1 MDELV
6 AKYRGR
12 KTAVYGL
19 GAETPKALTDLE
31 ENFEVMGLLDGFR
44 EDGEMYGKPV
54 IPFGKAVKNGVELI
68 FVAARPG
75 SCRAIAKRIG
85 GRCRECGILLM
96 DTKGKDL
103 LAEKK
108 AVYDFLGAD
117 GVTRADLEQKIAD
130 ADVVGFDFFDT
141 LIMRQTSSPE
151 DVIWHT
157 AYRIWESGVSGGSI
171 PNRVSKEDFCKKRLE
186 CEKELARQGAPGLC
200 EIYRKVLEELRMPE
214 EGSGITAEAMA
225 KRLADLEWET
235 DAELLVPRKDVCDI
249 FRETVLAGKRV
260 YIVSDSYYGKGQLAG
275 ILEKYGV
282 TGYADL
288 LSSSDYGTG
297 KKQGLYEILKRKEP
311 GKKCLHIG
319 DDAVADVESAIR
331 HGIGACRLP
340 GAADLLEAVGYF
352 GFGDAMDSLADR
364 LKIGMFAA
372 RLFNSPFWFEKGDRQ
387 IGIADAYDI
396 GYLICAPMI
405 CDFVLWFYG
414 QTEERRLPNI
424 WFGARDGYL
433 IRRLYHRL
441 AKKRGKKDESVY
453 FLTSRTAAVR
463 AGVSDTDDIRY
474 VDGMKF
480 SGILEEN
487 LEERFGIRAGEVAPE
502 DIVEGESG
510 LLRYRKP
517 ILEKAETERRNY
529 RNYIRGLDIREGGIA
544 FFDFVARG
552 TTQKFLQRL
561 VPYPIRGFYFLRLGE
576 EERIQ
581 IRAFYGE
588 ERGKEAVP
596 CAVYED
602 YYILETILT
611 APHPSVTGFRENG
624 TPVYAKETR
633 REKDIGCVERIQ
645 AGITDYFKTYL
656 RLCPEG
662 ERSINRKLDE
672 VFLGLV
678 HKLRI
683 TDGDFLDLVVE
694 DPFFNRMTDITDV
707 L

>member
-1 MDELV
+1 MGTYERFLSYKGKKI
-6 AKYRGR
+6 AL
-12 KTAVYGL
+12 YGL
-19 GAETPKALTDLE
+19 GMETQKTLE
-31 ENFEVMGLLDGFR
+31 ELGSDFDIIGLLDGFR
-44 EDGEMYGKPV
+44 EQGELYGYPILSLDETVEK
-54 IPFGKAVKNGVELI
+54 KVELI
-68 FVAARPG
+68 LVAARPG
-75 SCRAIAKRIG
+75 SCRAIAARIGDMCRKKSIALMDIRGKDLLEKSKVLYGFSGLTGITREELEEKIREADIVSFDFFETLVMRQTLSSEDVAGYVDGRLREKGICIPDFRKKRIG
-85 GRCRECGILLM
+85 G
-96 DTKGKDL
+96 
-103 LAEKK
+103 
-108 AVYDFLGAD
+108 
-117 GVTRADLEQKIAD
+117 
-130 ADVVGFDFFDT
+130 
-141 LIMRQTSSPE
+141 
-151 DVIWHT
+151 
-157 AYRIWESGVSGGSI
+157 
-171 PNRVSKEDFCKKRLE
+171 
-186 CEKELARQGAPGLC
+186 EKELSKTSAPALT
-200 EIYRKVLEELRMPE
+200 EIYGHMLM
-214 EGSGITAEAMA
+214 GIGGNTVKGMTAEQ
-225 KRLADLEWET
+225 LADLEWET

-249 FRETVLAGKRV
+249 FRETVSAGKRV

-297 KKQGLYEILKRKEP
+297 KQQGLYEILKRKEP

-331 HGIGACRLP
+331 HGIGTCRLP

-372 RLFNSPFWFEKGDRQ
+372 RLFNSPFWFEKGDRR

-405 CDFVLWFYG
+405 CDFMLWFYG

-433 IRRLYHRL
+433 IRRLYHCL

-480 SGILEEN
+480 SGTLEEN
-487 LEERFGIRAGEVAPE
+487 LEERFGIRAGEVTPE
-502 DIVEGESG
+502 DIAEGESG

-561 VPYPIRGFYFLRLGE
+561 VPYPIRGFYFLRIGE
-576 EERIQ
+576 EEGIQ

-611 APHPSVTGFRENG
+611 APHPSVTGFREDG